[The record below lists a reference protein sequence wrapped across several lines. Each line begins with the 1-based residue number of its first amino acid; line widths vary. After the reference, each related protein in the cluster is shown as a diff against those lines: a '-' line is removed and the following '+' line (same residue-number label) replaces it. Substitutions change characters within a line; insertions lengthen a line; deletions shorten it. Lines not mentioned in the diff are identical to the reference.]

1 MSYQALLAEV
11 RDGVASLTRD
21 AGFCCAL
28 AGLISLGACADP
40 RSRPGPPTVEVTLDA
55 AHAITSPGEIIGS
68 IYAYDEHGLDSMTV
82 SIHSADERL
91 IGDSTFFSPDPFET
105 TRPLIWQVPAGM
117 AAHTGIQVVVRVV
130 SYIGFA
136 AADTVIAAVG
146 GTLR

>member
-1 MSYQALLAEV
+1 MTCRILLAEV
-11 RDGVASLTRD
+11 MWG
-21 AGFCCAL
+21 AGFCGAL
-28 AGLISLGACADP
+28 AGLIALGACADP
-40 RSRPGPPTVEVTLDA
+40 RTRPGPPTVEVTLDA

-68 IYAYDEHGLDSMTV
+68 IYAYDEHGLDSIIV

-91 IGDSTFFSPDPFET
+91 IGDSAFFSPDPFET

-117 AAHTGIQVVVRVV
+117 SVGIGIQVVVRVV

-136 AADTVIAAVG
+136 AADTVFGAVG

>member
-1 MSYQALLAEV
+1 MTCRILPVEV
-11 RDGVASLTRD
+11 KRG

-28 AGLISLGACADP
+28 AGLIALGACTDP

-55 AHAITSPGEIIGS
+55 NHAIASPGSILGS
-68 IYAYDEHGLDSMTV
+68 IYAYDERGLDSIIISV
-82 SIHSADERL
+82 HSADERL
-91 IGDSTFFSPDPFET
+91 IGDSTFFSSDPFET

-117 AAHTGIQVVVRVV
+117 SVGIGIQVVVRVV

-136 AADTVIAAVG
+136 AADTVFGVVG